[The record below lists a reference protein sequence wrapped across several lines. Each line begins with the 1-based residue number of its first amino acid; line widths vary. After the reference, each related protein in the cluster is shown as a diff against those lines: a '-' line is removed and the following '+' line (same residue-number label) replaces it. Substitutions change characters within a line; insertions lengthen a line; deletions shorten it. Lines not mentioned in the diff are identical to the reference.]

1 MTIFASMLSKGSTS
15 INVKTLIIQFDNAM
29 LERLEKDNVS
39 VSLTIIDHLEIKY
52 FQTILKNNC

>member
-1 MTIFASMLSKGSTS
+1 MLSKGSTS

-52 FQTILKNNC
+52 FQKILKNNC

>member
-52 FQTILKNNC
+52 FQKILKNNC